1 MEVTIILGTINHTSF
16 SFKEAASLSNSSSSI
31 YISGKIMISI
41 KRFILLLKSSVLTS
55 VEFGGELNLGLDL
68 LVIRSEG
75 VFCDLNTQLI
85 FTSIVSFIFIL
96 NVRVNITIEELVF
109 ILVSQHESD
118 TLVWCTS
125 TLDESIIGNDQ
136 GLQDGFIHN
145 LDLHLQSLQQRK
157 VDVGKIIAAYVS

>member
-1 MEVTIILGTINHTSF
+1 
-16 SFKEAASLSNSSSSI
+16 
-31 YISGKIMISI
+31 MISI
-41 KRFILLLKSSVLTS
+41 KRFRLLLKSSVLTS

-75 VFCDLNTQLI
+75 VFCDLNAQLI

-109 ILVSQHESD
+109 ILVGEHESD

-125 TLDESIIGNDQ
+125 TLDESIIGFDQ

-157 VDVGKIIAAYVS
+157 VDVGKIISAYVS

>member
-1 MEVTIILGTINHTSF
+1 
-16 SFKEAASLSNSSSSI
+16 
-31 YISGKIMISI
+31 MISI

-75 VFCDLNTQLI
+75 VFCDLNAQLI

-109 ILVSQHESD
+109 ILVSEHESD

-125 TLDESIIGNDQ
+125 TLDESIIGFYQ

-157 VDVGKIIAAYVS
+157 VDVGKIIVAYVS

>member
-1 MEVTIILGTINHTSF
+1 
-16 SFKEAASLSNSSSSI
+16 
-31 YISGKIMISI
+31 MIGI

-85 FTSIVSFIFIL
+85 FTSIISFIFIL

-109 ILVSQHESD
+109 ILVSEHESD

>member
-1 MEVTIILGTINHTSF
+1 
-16 SFKEAASLSNSSSSI
+16 
-31 YISGKIMISI
+31 MISI

-96 NVRVNITIEELVF
+96 NVGVNITIEELVF
-109 ILVSQHESD
+109 ILVSEHESD

-125 TLDESIIGNDQ
+125 TLDESIIGFDQ

>member
-1 MEVTIILGTINHTSF
+1 
-16 SFKEAASLSNSSSSI
+16 
-31 YISGKIMISI
+31 MISI

-75 VFCDLNTQLI
+75 VFCDLNTQFI

-109 ILVSQHESD
+109 ILVSEHESD

-125 TLDESIIGNDQ
+125 TLDESIIGYDQ

>member
-1 MEVTIILGTINHTSF
+1 
-16 SFKEAASLSNSSSSI
+16 
-31 YISGKIMISI
+31 MISI

-109 ILVSQHESD
+109 ILVSEHESD

-125 TLDESIIGNDQ
+125 TLDESIIGFDQ

>member
-1 MEVTIILGTINHTSF
+1 
-16 SFKEAASLSNSSSSI
+16 
-31 YISGKIMISI
+31 MISI

-55 VEFGGELNLGLDL
+55 VEFGRELNLGLDL

-75 VFCDLNTQLI
+75 VFCDLNTQFI
-85 FTSIVSFIFIL
+85 FTGIVSFIFIL

-109 ILVSQHESD
+109 ILVSEHESD

-125 TLDESIIGNDQ
+125 TLDKSIIGFDQ

>member
-1 MEVTIILGTINHTSF
+1 
-16 SFKEAASLSNSSSSI
+16 
-31 YISGKIMISI
+31 MISI

-75 VFCDLNTQLI
+75 VFCDLNAQLI

-109 ILVSQHESD
+109 ILVSEHESD

-125 TLDESIIGNDQ
+125 TLDESIIGFDQ

>member
-1 MEVTIILGTINHTSF
+1 
-16 SFKEAASLSNSSSSI
+16 
-31 YISGKIMISI
+31 MISI
-41 KRFILLLKSSVLTS
+41 ERFILLLKSSVLTS
-55 VEFGGELNLGLDL
+55 VEFGRELNLGLDL
-68 LVIRSEG
+68 LVIISEG

-109 ILVSQHESD
+109 ILVSEHESD

-125 TLDESIIGNDQ
+125 TLDESIIGFDQ

-157 VDVGKIIAAYVS
+157 VEVVKIITAYVS

>member
-1 MEVTIILGTINHTSF
+1 
-16 SFKEAASLSNSSSSI
+16 
-31 YISGKIMISI
+31 MISI

-75 VFCDLNTQLI
+75 VFCDLNTQFI

-109 ILVSQHESD
+109 ILVSEHESD

-125 TLDESIIGNDQ
+125 TLDKSIIGNDQ

>member
-1 MEVTIILGTINHTSF
+1 
-16 SFKEAASLSNSSSSI
+16 
-31 YISGKIMISI
+31 MISI
-41 KRFILLLKSSVLTS
+41 KRFILMLKSSVLTS

-109 ILVSQHESD
+109 ILVSEHESD

-125 TLDESIIGNDQ
+125 TLDKSIIGNDQ

>member
-1 MEVTIILGTINHTSF
+1 
-16 SFKEAASLSNSSSSI
+16 
-31 YISGKIMISI
+31 MISI

-55 VEFGGELNLGLDL
+55 VEFGRELNLGLDL
-68 LVIRSEG
+68 LVIISEG

-109 ILVSQHESD
+109 ILVSEHESD

-125 TLDESIIGNDQ
+125 TLDESIIGFDQ

-157 VDVGKIIAAYVS
+157 VDVGKIITAYVS

>member
-1 MEVTIILGTINHTSF
+1 
-16 SFKEAASLSNSSSSI
+16 
-31 YISGKIMISI
+31 MISI
-41 KRFILLLKSSVLTS
+41 ERFILLLKSSVLTS
-55 VEFGGELNLGLDL
+55 VEFGRELNLGLDL
-68 LVIRSEG
+68 LVIISEG

-109 ILVSQHESD
+109 ILVSEHESD

-125 TLDESIIGNDQ
+125 TLDESIIGFDQ

-157 VDVGKIIAAYVS
+157 VDVGKIIIAYVS

>member
-1 MEVTIILGTINHTSF
+1 
-16 SFKEAASLSNSSSSI
+16 
-31 YISGKIMISI
+31 MISI

-96 NVRVNITIEELVF
+96 NVGVNITIEELVF
-109 ILVSQHESD
+109 ILVSEHESD

-125 TLDESIIGNDQ
+125 TLDESIIGFDQ

-157 VDVGKIIAAYVS
+157 VDVGKIITAYVS

>member
-1 MEVTIILGTINHTSF
+1 
-16 SFKEAASLSNSSSSI
+16 
-31 YISGKIMISI
+31 MISI
-41 KRFILLLKSSVLTS
+41 KRFILLFKSSVLTS

-68 LVIRSEG
+68 LVIISEG
-75 VFCDLNTQLI
+75 VFCDLNAQLI

-109 ILVSQHESD
+109 ILVSEHESD

-125 TLDESIIGNDQ
+125 TLDESIIGFDQ

-157 VDVGKIIAAYVS
+157 VDVGKNITAYVS

>member
-1 MEVTIILGTINHTSF
+1 
-16 SFKEAASLSNSSSSI
+16 
-31 YISGKIMISI
+31 MISI
-41 KRFILLLKSSVLTS
+41 ERFILLLKSSVLTS
-55 VEFGGELNLGLDL
+55 VEFGRELNLGLDL
-68 LVIRSEG
+68 LVIISEG

-109 ILVSQHESD
+109 ILVSEHESD

-125 TLDESIIGNDQ
+125 TLDESIIGFDQ

-157 VDVGKIIAAYVS
+157 VDVGKIITAYVS

>member
-1 MEVTIILGTINHTSF
+1 M
-16 SFKEAASLSNSSSSI
+16 
-31 YISGKIMISI
+31 
-41 KRFILLLKSSVLTS
+41 
-55 VEFGGELNLGLDL
+55 EFGGELNLGLDL

-75 VFCDLNTQLI
+75 VFCDLNTQFI

-109 ILVSQHESD
+109 ILVSEHESD

-125 TLDESIIGNDQ
+125 TLDESIIGFDQ

>member
-1 MEVTIILGTINHTSF
+1 
-16 SFKEAASLSNSSSSI
+16 
-31 YISGKIMISI
+31 MISI

-109 ILVSQHESD
+109 ILVSEHESD

>member
-1 MEVTIILGTINHTSF
+1 
-16 SFKEAASLSNSSSSI
+16 
-31 YISGKIMISI
+31 MISI

-75 VFCDLNTQLI
+75 VFCDLNTQFI

-96 NVRVNITIEELVF
+96 NVGVNITIEELVF
-109 ILVSQHESD
+109 ILVSEHESD

-125 TLDESIIGNDQ
+125 TLDESIIGFDQ

-157 VDVGKIIAAYVS
+157 VDVGKIITAYVS

>member
-1 MEVTIILGTINHTSF
+1 M
-16 SFKEAASLSNSSSSI
+16 
-31 YISGKIMISI
+31 SI

-55 VEFGGELNLGLDL
+55 VEFGRELNLGLDL
-68 LVIRSEG
+68 LVIISEG
-75 VFCDLNTQLI
+75 VFCDLNAQLI

-109 ILVSQHESD
+109 ILVSEHESD

-125 TLDESIIGNDQ
+125 TLDESIIGFDQ

-145 LDLHLQSLQQRK
+145 LDLHLKSLQQRK
-157 VDVGKIIAAYVS
+157 VDVRKIIIAYVS